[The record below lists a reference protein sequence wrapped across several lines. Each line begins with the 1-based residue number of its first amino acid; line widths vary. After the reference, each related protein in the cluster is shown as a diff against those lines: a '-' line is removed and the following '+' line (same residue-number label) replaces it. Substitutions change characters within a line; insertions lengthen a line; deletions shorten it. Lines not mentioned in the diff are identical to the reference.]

1 VAFPPSSRPAKTV
14 TDWIILA
21 RPVSNATLPAVI
33 ERPVFV
39 VAPPRS
45 GGTALFRSLAR
56 APGIFSV
63 AGAGI
68 LEGVFELDPQNRDWD
83 SNRLTAADIEPRAVE
98 EVRGRLKGGLTDS
111 SGNHPGID
119 ASGLRWVDG
128 QPRNALRVP
137 FLAAIAP
144 DAQFVYVHR
153 DPVETVPALLA
164 VWQGGTRISYPN
176 LPDWPDP
183 PWSGPLV
190 PGWRDLAGRP
200 LPEIVTEQW
209 LRLTGTLLD
218 DLESLPPERWCV
230 TDFTSLLNDPTK
242 EIERICEFVAIEA
255 VDEVTLP
262 LRSLRDQ
269 LAVSNGD
276 GGGEPPEAL
285 REYLPRTEA
294 LGERSRELLA
304 RPAVPP
310 RSAKW
315 SAPSDS
321 PLRSVYTQSFP
332 EFLNQLSSSL
342 LVSTYQTGKLICAR
356 HDGGQLNTHFR
367 NFSRPMGLAV
377 APGRIA
383 IGTRAEVLDYRNLP
397 AVAPKVEPRGKHD
410 ACFLPRNKHFTGDIR
425 IHEIEFAQ
433 GELWIAATN
442 FSCLA
447 TLDAEHSFV
456 PRWKPPFI
464 SRLTS
469 EDRCHLNGL
478 CVIDDEPRFVTAL
491 GETDVAGGW
500 RENKASGGVLIDIE
514 SGETV
519 LRGLS
524 MPHSPRW
531 HDGRMWV
538 LESGKG
544 TLSVADLDA
553 GTVETVAELPGF
565 TRGLLFA
572 GGLAFIGLSQVR
584 ETATFGGLP
593 LMDRLDE
600 RLCGVWAVNPQTGQI
615 VGFLRF
621 EELVQ
626 EVFDVALIPGFRFPE
641 IAEEGSDAAT
651 NSFMLPEAVPTPG

>member
-1 VAFPPSSRPAKTV
+1 
-14 TDWIILA
+14 
-21 RPVSNATLPAVI
+21 VI
-33 ERPVFV
+33 ERPVFI

-56 APGIFSV
+56 APGVFS
-63 AGAGI
+63 AQGAILDGI
-68 LEGVFELDPQNRDWD
+68 FELEPENREWD
-83 SNRLTAADIEPRAVE
+83 SNRLTGADVEPRSVE
-98 EVRGRLKGGLTDS
+98 ELRSRLKGGLTDS
-111 SGNHPGID
+111 AGNRPGLD

-137 FLAAIAP
+137 FLAAVAP
-144 DAQFVYVHR
+144 DSQFVYIHR
-153 DPVETVPALLA
+153 EPAETVPAMLR
-164 VWQGGTRISYPN
+164 VWEGGRRVSYQD
-176 LPDWPDP
+176 LPDWPGP
-183 PWSGPLV
+183 PWSLPLV
-190 PGWRDLAGRP
+190 PGWRDLVGRP

-218 DLESLPPERWCV
+218 DLEGLPPERWCV
-230 TDFTSLLNDPTK
+230 TDFKTLLNDPMR
-242 EIERICEFVAIEA
+242 ELQRICEFVAIEA
-255 VDEVTLP
+255 SEEVTRP

-269 LAVSNGD
+269 LAVSDGD
-276 GGGEPPEAL
+276 GPSEAKPEL
-285 REYLPRTEA
+285 QELLPRTEELA
-294 LGERSRELLA
+294 ERSRELLA
-304 RPAVPP
+304 RPKKPP
-310 RSAKW
+310 RTAKW
-315 SAPSDS
+315 SAPADS

-332 EFLNQLSSSL
+332 EFLNQLGSAM

-356 HDGGQLNTHFR
+356 YDGGQLNTHFR

-383 IGTRAEVLDYRNLP
+383 VGTRAEVLDYRNFP
-397 AVAPKVEPRGKHD
+397 AVAPKVEPIGKHD

-425 IHEIEFAQ
+425 IHEIAFAQ
-433 GELWIAATN
+433 GELWLVATN

-447 TLDAEHSFV
+447 TLDAEHSFI

-464 SRLTS
+464 SQLTS

-478 CVIDDEPRFVTAL
+478 CVIDDEPRYVTAL
-491 GETDVAGGW
+491 GETDEPGGW
-500 RENKASGGVLIDIE
+500 RENKASGGILMDVETGEIVL
-514 SGETV
+514 S
-519 LRGLS
+519 GLS

-531 HDGRMWV
+531 SEDRLWV

-572 GGLAFIGLSQVR
+572 GGLAFVGLSQVR

-593 LMDRLDE
+593 LMERLDE
-600 RLCGVWAVNPQTGQI
+600 RLCGVWAVNPQSGQI

-626 EVFDVALIPGFRFPE
+626 EVFDVALLPGVRYPE

-651 NSFMLPEAVPTPG
+651 NSFVLPEAQPAAG

>member
-1 VAFPPSSRPAKTV
+1 M
-14 TDWIILA
+14 
-21 RPVSNATLPAVI
+21 I
-33 ERPVFV
+33 ERPVFI

-56 APGIFSV
+56 APGVLS
-63 AGAGI
+63 AQGAILDGI
-68 LEGVFELDPQNRDWD
+68 FELEPENREWD
-83 SNRLTAADIEPRAVE
+83 GNRLTGADVEPRSVE
-98 EVRGRLKGGLTDS
+98 ELRSRLKGGLTDS
-111 SGNHPGID
+111 AGNRPGLD

-137 FLAAIAP
+137 FLAAVAP
-144 DAQFVYVHR
+144 DSQFVYIHR
-153 DPVETVPALLA
+153 EPAETVPAMLR
-164 VWQGGTRISYPN
+164 VWEGGRRVSYQD
-176 LPDWPDP
+176 LPDWPGP
-183 PWSGPLV
+183 SWSLPLV

-209 LRLTGTLLD
+209 LRLTGTLLA
-218 DLESLPPERWCV
+218 DLEGLPPERWCV
-230 TDFTSLLNDPTK
+230 TDFKTLLNDPMR
-242 EIERICEFVAIEA
+242 ELQRICEFVAIEA
-255 VDEVTLP
+255 SEEVTRP

-269 LAVSNGD
+269 LAVSDGD
-276 GGGEPPEAL
+276 GSSEAKPEL
-285 REYLPRTEA
+285 QELLPRTEKLA
-294 LGERSRELLA
+294 ERSRELLA
-304 RPAVPP
+304 RPKKPP
-310 RSAKW
+310 RTAKW
-315 SAPSDS
+315 SAPADS

-332 EFLNQLSSSL
+332 EFLNQLGSAM

-356 HDGGQLNTHFR
+356 YDGGQLNTHFR

-383 IGTRAEVLDYRNLP
+383 VGTRAEVLDYRNFP
-397 AVAPKVEPRGKHD
+397 AVAPKVEPKGKHD

-425 IHEIEFAQ
+425 IHEVAFAQ
-433 GELWIAATN
+433 GELWLVATN

-447 TLDAEHSFV
+447 TLDAEHSFI

-464 SRLTS
+464 SQLTS
-469 EDRCHLNGL
+469 EDRCQLNGL
-478 CVIDDEPRFVTAL
+478 CVIDDEPRYVTAL
-491 GETDVAGGW
+491 GETDEPGGW
-500 RENKASGGVLIDIE
+500 RENKASGGILMDVETGEIVL
-514 SGETV
+514 S
-519 LRGLS
+519 GLS

-531 HDGRMWV
+531 SEDRLWV

-572 GGLAFIGLSQVR
+572 GGLAFVGLSQVR

-593 LMDRLDE
+593 LMERLDE
-600 RLCGVWAVNPQTGQI
+600 RLCGVWAVNPQSGQI

-626 EVFDVALIPGFRFPE
+626 EVFDVALLAGVRYPE

-651 NSFMLPEAVPTPG
+651 NSFVLPEAQPAAG

>member
-1 VAFPPSSRPAKTV
+1 M
-14 TDWIILA
+14 
-21 RPVSNATLPAVI
+21 
-33 ERPVFV
+33 

-56 APGIFSV
+56 APGVFS
-63 AGAGI
+63 ASAPILDGI
-68 LEGVFELDPQNRDWD
+68 FELKPENREWD
-83 SNRLTAADIEPRAVE
+83 SNRLSAADIQPRAVE
-98 EVRGRLKGGLTDS
+98 DLRGALKSNLVDS
-111 SGNHPGID
+111 SGNRPGID
-119 ASGLRWVDG
+119 AFGLRWVDG
-128 QPRNALRVP
+128 QPRNALRVA
-137 FLAAIAP
+137 FLAGVAP
-144 DAQFVYVHR
+144 DSQFVYIHR
-153 DPVETVPALLA
+153 DPTETIPAMLR
-164 VWQGGTRISYPN
+164 VWESGRRVSYAE
-176 LPDWPDP
+176 LPGWEGR
-183 PWSGPLV
+183 PWSLPLV
-190 PGWRDLAGRP
+190 PGWRELAGRP

-218 DLESLPPERWCV
+218 DLEALPPERWCV
-230 TDFTSLLNDPTK
+230 TDFKTLLNDPQR
-242 EIERICEFVAIEA
+242 ELERICEFVAFEA
-255 VDEVTLP
+255 SENVTRP

-269 LAVSNGD
+269 LAVSGD
-276 GGGEPPEAL
+276 KDAEETPEEV
-285 REYLPRTEA
+285 RELLPLTERLA
-294 LGERSRELLA
+294 ERSKELLA
-304 RPAVPP
+304 RPTTPP

-315 SAPSDS
+315 SAPADS
-321 PLRSVYTQSFP
+321 PLRSVYTQTFP
-332 EFLNQLSSSL
+332 EFLNQLGSSL

-356 HDGGQLNTHFR
+356 HDAGQLNTHFR
-367 NFSRPMGLAV
+367 DFPRPMGLAV

-383 IGTRAEVLDYRNLP
+383 IGTRAEVLDYRNFP
-397 AVAPKVEPRGKHD
+397 AVAPKVEPQGKHD

-433 GELWIAATN
+433 GELWMVATN

-464 SRLTS
+464 SQLTS

-478 CVIDDEPRFVTAL
+478 CVIDDEPRYVTAL

-500 RENKASGGVLIDIE
+500 RETKASGGVLIDIE

-544 TLSVADLDA
+544 TISVADLETGA
-553 GTVETVAELPGF
+553 VETVAELPGF
-565 TRGLLFA
+565 TRGLFFA
-572 GGLAFIGLSQVR
+572 GGLAFVGLSQVR

-593 LMDRLDE
+593 LMERLDE
-600 RLCGVWAVNPQTGQI
+600 RLCGVWAVNPETGQI
-615 VGFLRF
+615 AGFLRF

-626 EVFDVALIPGFRFPE
+626 EVFDVKLLPGIRFPE
-641 IAEEGSDAAT
+641 IAEEGSDASI
-651 NSFMLPEAVPTPG
+651 NSFVLPEAVVS

>member
-1 VAFPPSSRPAKTV
+1 M
-14 TDWIILA
+14 I
-21 RPVSNATLPAVI
+21 
-33 ERPVFV
+33 
-39 VAPPRS
+39 APPRS

-56 APGIFSV
+56 APGVFS
-63 AGAGI
+63 ASMPILDGI
-68 LEGVFELDPQNRDWD
+68 FELMPENREWD
-83 SNRLTAADIEPRAVE
+83 SNRLTAADIQPRAIE
-98 EVRGRLKGGLTDS
+98 DLRGALKGNLVDR
-111 SGNHPGID
+111 SGNRPGID

-128 QPRNALRVP
+128 QPRSALRVP
-137 FLAAIAP
+137 FLAGVAP
-144 DAQFVYVHR
+144 DSQFIYIHR
-153 DPVETVPALLA
+153 DPAETIPAMLR
-164 VWQGGTRISYPN
+164 VWEGGRRVSYAE
-176 LPDWPDP
+176 LPGWVGP
-183 PWSGPLV
+183 PWSLPLV

-218 DLESLPPERWCV
+218 DLEALPPERWCV
-230 TDFTSLLNDPTK
+230 TDLGTLLNDPQR
-242 EIERICEFVAIEA
+242 ELERICEFVAIEA
-255 VDEVTLP
+255 SEDVTRP

-269 LAVSNGD
+269 LAVS
-276 GGGEPPEAL
+276 GGMDAEEASEEL
-285 REYLPRTEA
+285 RELLPLTEHLA
-294 LGERSRELLA
+294 ERSKELLA
-304 RPAVPP
+304 RPTTPP
-310 RSAKW
+310 RTAKW
-315 SAPSDS
+315 SAPADS
-321 PLRSVYTQSFP
+321 PLRSVYTQTFP
-332 EFLNQLSSSL
+332 EFLNQLGSSL

-367 NFSRPMGLAV
+367 DFPRPMGLAV
-377 APGRIA
+377 APGRFA
-383 IGTRAEVLDYRNLP
+383 VGTRAEVLDYRNFP
-397 AVAPKVEPRGKHD
+397 AVAPKVEPQGKHD

-433 GELWIAATN
+433 GELWMVATN

-464 SRLTS
+464 SQLVS

-478 CVIDDEPRFVTAL
+478 CVIDDEPRYVTAL

-531 HDGRMWV
+531 HDGRIWV

-544 TLSVADLDA
+544 TISVADLEA

-593 LMDRLDE
+593 LMERLDE
-600 RLCGVWAVNPQTGQI
+600 RLCGVWAVNPQSGQI
-615 VGFLRF
+615 AGFLRF

-626 EVFDVALIPGFRFPE
+626 EVFDVKLLPGLRFPE

-651 NSFMLPEAVPTPG
+651 NSFALPEAVTQPG

>member
-1 VAFPPSSRPAKTV
+1 M
-14 TDWIILA
+14 I
-21 RPVSNATLPAVI
+21 
-33 ERPVFV
+33 
-39 VAPPRS
+39 APPRS

-56 APGIFSV
+56 APGVFS
-63 AGAGI
+63 ASMPILDGI
-68 LEGVFELDPQNRDWD
+68 FELMPENREWD
-83 SNRLTAADIEPRAVE
+83 SNRLTAADIQPRAIE
-98 EVRGRLKGGLTDS
+98 DLRGALKGNLVDR
-111 SGNHPGID
+111 SGNRPGID

-128 QPRNALRVP
+128 QPRSALRVP
-137 FLAAIAP
+137 FLAGVAP
-144 DAQFVYVHR
+144 DSQFIYIHR
-153 DPVETVPALLA
+153 DPAETIPAMLG
-164 VWQGGTRISYPN
+164 VWEGGRRVSYAE
-176 LPDWPDP
+176 LPGWVGP
-183 PWSGPLV
+183 PWSLPLV

-218 DLESLPPERWCV
+218 DLEALPPERWCV
-230 TDFTSLLNDPTK
+230 TDLGTLLNDPQR
-242 EIERICEFVAIEA
+242 ELERICEFVAIEA
-255 VDEVTLP
+255 SEDVTRP

-269 LAVSNGD
+269 LAVS
-276 GGGEPPEAL
+276 GGMDAEEASEEL
-285 REYLPRTEA
+285 RELLPLTEHLA
-294 LGERSRELLA
+294 ERSKELLA
-304 RPAVPP
+304 RPTTPP
-310 RSAKW
+310 RTAKW
-315 SAPSDS
+315 SAAADS
-321 PLRSVYTQSFP
+321 PLRSVYTQTFP
-332 EFLNQLSSSL
+332 EFLNQLGSSL

-367 NFSRPMGLAV
+367 DFPRPMGLAV
-377 APGRIA
+377 APGRFA
-383 IGTRAEVLDYRNLP
+383 VGTRAEVLDYRNFP
-397 AVAPKVEPRGKHD
+397 AVAPKVEPQGKHD

-433 GELWIAATN
+433 GELWMVATN

-464 SRLTS
+464 SQLVS

-478 CVIDDEPRFVTAL
+478 CVIDDEPRYVTAL

-531 HDGRMWV
+531 HDGRIWV

-544 TLSVADLDA
+544 TISVADLEA

-600 RLCGVWAVNPQTGQI
+600 RLCGVWAVNPQSGQI
-615 VGFLRF
+615 AGFLRF

-626 EVFDVALIPGFRFPE
+626 EVFDVKLLPGLRFPE

-651 NSFMLPEAVPTPG
+651 NSFALPEAVTQPG

>member
-1 VAFPPSSRPAKTV
+1 M
-14 TDWIILA
+14 
-21 RPVSNATLPAVI
+21 I
-33 ERPVFV
+33 ERPVFI

-56 APGIFSV
+56 APGVFSAKGPV
-63 AGAGI
+63 LDGI
-68 LEGVFELDPQNRDWD
+68 FELEPENREWD
-83 SNRLTAADIEPRAVE
+83 SNRLTTGDLEARAVE
-98 EVRGRLKGGLTDS
+98 ELRGRLKGALTDS
-111 SGNHPGID
+111 AGNRPGLD

-137 FLAAIAP
+137 FLAAVAP
-144 DAQFVYVHR
+144 DSQFVYIHR
-153 DPVETVPALLA
+153 EPSETVPAMLK
-164 VWQGGTRISYPN
+164 VWKGGKRISYPE
-176 LPDWPDP
+176 LPDWPGP
-183 PWSGPLV
+183 PWSMPLV
-190 PGWRDLAGRP
+190 PGWRELAGRP
-200 LPEIVTEQW
+200 VPEIATEQW

-218 DLESLPPERWCV
+218 DLDGLPPERWCV
-230 TDFTSLLNDPTK
+230 TDFKALLNDPK
-242 EIERICEFVAIEA
+242 RELERICEFVAIEA
-255 VDEVTLP
+255 SEEVTRP

-269 LAVSNGD
+269 LAVSD
-276 GGGEPPEAL
+276 GEAGPETPAEGRVGRPRREPRGA
-285 REYLPRTEA
+285 RARA
-294 LGERSRELLA
+294 LLA
-304 RPAVPP
+304 RPLRAP
-310 RSAKW
+310 RTAKW

-332 EFLNQLSSSL
+332 EFLNRLGSSM

-383 IGTRAEVLDYRNLP
+383 VGTRAEVLDYRDFP

-425 IHEIEFAQ
+425 IHEIAFAL
-433 GELWIAATN
+433 GELWLVATN

-447 TLDAEHSFV
+447 TLDAEHSFI

-464 SRLTS
+464 SQLTS

-478 CVIDDEPRFVTAL
+478 CVIDDEPRYVTAL
-491 GETDVAGGW
+491 GESDVQGGW
-500 RENKASGGVLIDIE
+500 RENKASGGILMDIE

-519 LRGLS
+519 LTGLS

-531 HDGRMWV
+531 FEDRLWM

-544 TLSVADLDA
+544 TISVVDLDT

-572 GGLAFIGLSQVR
+572 GGLAFVGLSQVR

-593 LMDRLDE
+593 LMERLDE
-600 RLCGVWAVNPQTGQI
+600 RLCGVWAVNPQSGQI

-626 EVFDVALIPGFRFPE
+626 EVFDVALLPGVRYPE

-651 NSFMLPEAVPTPG
+651 NSFMLPEAQPAAG

>member
-1 VAFPPSSRPAKTV
+1 
-14 TDWIILA
+14 
-21 RPVSNATLPAVI
+21 VI

-39 VAPPRS
+39 VSPPRA

-56 APGIFSV
+56 APGVFSADGPGV
-63 AGAGI
+63 
-68 LEGVFELDPQNRDWD
+68 LESIFELDAQNRDWE
-83 SNRLTAADIEPRAVE
+83 SNRLTRADVEPRAVE
-98 EVRGRLKGGLTDS
+98 ELRGRLKGTLVDS
-111 SGNHPGID
+111 AGNRPGID

-144 DAQFVYVHR
+144 DAQFVYIHR
-153 DPVETVPALLA
+153 DPAETVPAMLR
-164 VWQGGTRISYPN
+164 VWEAGNRISYPE
-176 LPDWPDP
+176 LPG
-183 PWSGPLV
+183 WSGPHWSMPLV
-190 PGWRDLAGRP
+190 PGWRDLAERP
-200 LPEIVTEQW
+200 LPEIVAEQW

-218 DLESLPPERWCV
+218 DLEALPPERWCV
-230 TDFTSLLNDPTK
+230 TDFKTLLNDPTR
-242 EIERICEFVAIEA
+242 ELERICEFVAIEA
-255 VDEVTLP
+255 DDEVTMP

-269 LAVSNGD
+269 LAVS
-276 GGGEPPEAL
+276 GEADAGEIPAAL
-285 REYLPRTEA
+285 EELLPRTEA
-294 LGERSRELLA
+294 LAERSRELLA
-304 RPAVPP
+304 RPIKPP
-310 RSAKW
+310 RDAKW
-315 SAPSDS
+315 SAPADS

-332 EFLNQLSSSL
+332 EFLNQLRSSL
-342 LVSTYQTGKLICAR
+342 IVSTYQTGKLICAR
-356 HDGGQLNTHFR
+356 YDGGQLNTHFR
-367 NFSRPMGLAV
+367 DFPRPMGLAV

-383 IGTRAEVLDYRNLP
+383 IGTRAEVLDYRDLP
-397 AVAPKVEPRGKHD
+397 AVAAKVEPRGKHD

-425 IHEIEFAQ
+425 IHEIEFAR
-433 GELWIAATN
+433 GELWIVATN

-447 TLDAEHSFV
+447 TLDAEHNFV
-456 PRWKPPFI
+456 PRWRPPFI
-464 SRLTS
+464 SRLTP

-491 GETDVAGGW
+491 GESDEPGGW
-500 RENKASGGVLIDIE
+500 RENKASGGLVIDIE

-519 LRGLS
+519 LSGLS

-531 HDGRMWV
+531 FDGRLWV

-544 TLSVADLDA
+544 TISVADLDT

-572 GGLAFIGLSQVR
+572 GGLAFVGLSQVR

-593 LMDRLDE
+593 LMERLDE

-626 EVFDVALIPGFRFPE
+626 EVFDLALLTGVRYPE

-651 NSFMLPEAVPTPG
+651 NSFMLPEAPVPSPAG

>member
-1 VAFPPSSRPAKTV
+1 M
-14 TDWIILA
+14 IQ
-21 RPVSNATLPAVI
+21 
-33 ERPVFV
+33 RPVFV

-45 GGTALFRSLAR
+45 GGTALTRSLAR
-56 APGIFSV
+56 SPGVFSARGAGMLEGIFE
-63 AGAGI
+63 
-68 LEGVFELDPQNRDWD
+68 LEPENREWD
-83 SNRLTAADIEPRAVE
+83 SNRLTAADLQPRAVE
-98 EVRGRLKGGLTDS
+98 ELRSRLKAGLVDS
-111 SGNHPGID
+111 EGNRPGLD

-137 FLAAIAP
+137 FLAAVAP
-144 DAQFVYVHR
+144 DAQFVYIHR
-153 DPVETVPALLA
+153 EPADTVPAMLA
-164 VWQGGTRISYPN
+164 VWRGGRRVSYPQ
-176 LPDWPDP
+176 LPEWSGP
-183 PWSGPLV
+183 PWSLPLV
-190 PGWRDLAGRP
+190 PGWRELAGRE

-209 LRLTGTLLD
+209 LRITKTLLD
-218 DLESLPPERWCV
+218 DLEALAPERWCV
-230 TDFTSLLNDPTK
+230 TDFTALLNDPQR
-242 EIERICEFVAIEA
+242 ELERICEFVALEA
-255 VDEVTLP
+255 SEEVTRP

-269 LAVSNGD
+269 LAVSGEE
-276 GGGEPPEAL
+276 GGKEPPEELAEL
-285 REYLPRTEA
+285 LPRTDA
-294 LGERSRELLA
+294 LAERSRELLA
-304 RPAVPP
+304 RPITPP
-310 RSAKW
+310 RTARW
-315 SAPSDS
+315 SAPADS
-321 PLRSVYTQSFP
+321 PLRSVYTQTFP
-332 EFLNQLSSSL
+332 EFLNRLSSSM

-356 HDGGQLNTHFR
+356 YDGGQLNTHFR
-367 NFSRPMGLAV
+367 DFPRPMGLAV

-383 IGTRAEVLDYRNLP
+383 IGTRAEVLDYRDFP
-397 AVAPKVEPRGKHD
+397 AVAPKVEPRGRHD

-425 IHEIEFAQ
+425 IHEIAFAQ
-433 GELWIAATN
+433 GELWLVATN

-447 TLDAEHSFV
+447 TLDAQHSFI

-464 SRLTS
+464 SQLTS

-500 RENKASGGVLIDIE
+500 RENKASGGVLVDVE
-514 SGETV
+514 TGETV

-531 HDGRMWV
+531 YDDRMWV

-544 TLSVADLDA
+544 TISVADLDA

-572 GGLAFIGLSQVR
+572 GGLAFVGLSQVR

-593 LMDRLDE
+593 LMERLDE
-600 RLCGVWAVNPQTGQI
+600 RLCGVWAVNPQSGQI

-626 EVFDVALIPGFRFPE
+626 EVFDVALLPGLRYPE

-651 NSFMLPEAVPTPG
+651 NSFVLPEAEPAVG

>member
-1 VAFPPSSRPAKTV
+1 MIT
-14 TDWIILA
+14 
-21 RPVSNATLPAVI
+21 
-33 ERPVFV
+33 RPVFV

-56 APGIFSV
+56 APGIFS
-63 AGAGI
+63 APGGGI
-68 LEGVFELDPQNRDWD
+68 LEGIFELEPENREWE
-83 SNRLTAADIEPRAVE
+83 SNRLTAADIQPRPVE
-98 EVRGRLKGGLTDS
+98 ELRGRLKAGLVDS
-111 SGNHPGID
+111 EGNRPGLD

-137 FLAAIAP
+137 FLAGVAP
-144 DAQFVYVHR
+144 DAQFVYIHR
-153 DPVETVPALLA
+153 EPRQTIPAMA
-164 VWQGGTRISYPN
+164 AAWRSGRRVSYPQ
-176 LPDWPDP
+176 LPGWEGP
-183 PWSGPLV
+183 PWSLPLV
-190 PGWRDLAGRP
+190 PGWRELAGRP

-209 LRLTGTLLD
+209 LRLTGILLD
-218 DLESLPPERWCV
+218 DLEALAPERWCV
-230 TDFTSLLNDPTK
+230 TDFKRLINDPK
-242 EIERICEFVAIEA
+242 RELERVCEFVAIEA
-255 VDEVTLP
+255 SEQVTRP

-269 LAVSNGD
+269 LAVSGEAEEK
-276 GGGEPPEAL
+276 EPPEEL
-285 REYLPRTEA
+285 RELLARTEELSA
-294 LGERSRELLA
+294 RSRELLA
-304 RPAVPP
+304 RPAAPP
-310 RSAKW
+310 RTAKW

-332 EFLNQLSSSL
+332 EFLNQLGSSL

-367 NFSRPMGLAV
+367 DFPRPMGLAV

-383 IGTRAEVLDYRNLP
+383 IGTRAEVLDYRDFP
-397 AVAPKVEPRGKHD
+397 AVAPKVEPRGRHD

-425 IHEIEFAQ
+425 IHEIAFAQ
-433 GELWIAATN
+433 GELWLVATN

-447 TLDAEHSFV
+447 TLDAEHSFL

-464 SRLTS
+464 SALTS

-478 CVIDDEPRFVTAL
+478 CVIDDEPRYVTAL

-500 RENKASGGVLIDIE
+500 REQKASGGVLIDID

-531 HDGRMWV
+531 HDERIWV

-544 TLSVADLDA
+544 TISVADLDA
-553 GTVETVAELPGF
+553 GSVETVAELPGF

-572 GGLAFIGLSQVR
+572 GGLAFVGLSQVR

-593 LMDRLDE
+593 LMERLDE
-600 RLCGVWAVNPQTGQI
+600 RLCGVWAVSPQSGQI

-626 EVFDVALIPGFRFPE
+626 EVFDVALLSGLRYPE
-641 IAEEGSDAAT
+641 IAQEGSDAAT
-651 NSFMLPEAVPTPG
+651 NSFVLPEAEPAVG

>member
-1 VAFPPSSRPAKTV
+1 LDHPRGPRVNCET
-14 TDWIILA
+14 A
-21 RPVSNATLPAVI
+21 RVI

-56 APGIFSV
+56 APGLFSASV
-63 AGAGI
+63 PI
-68 LEGVFELDPQNRDWD
+68 LDGVFELQPENREWD
-83 SNRLTAADIEPRAVE
+83 SNRLTAADIQPRAVE
-98 EVRGRLKGGLTDS
+98 DLRGRLKGGLVDS
-111 SGNHPGID
+111 AGNRPGID

-137 FLAAIAP
+137 FLAGVAP
-144 DAQFVYVHR
+144 DAQFVYIHR
-153 DPVETVPALLA
+153 DPAETIPAMLQ
-164 VWQGGTRISYPN
+164 VWESGRRVSYTH
-176 LPDWPDP
+176 LPDWEGPA
-183 PWSGPLV
+183 WSLPLV
-190 PGWRDLAGRP
+190 PGWRELAGKP

-218 DLESLPPERWCV
+218 DLEVLPPERWCV
-230 TDFTSLLNDPTK
+230 TDFKTLLNDPK
-242 EIERICEFVAIEA
+242 RELERICEFVALEA
-255 VDEVTLP
+255 SDDVTRP

-269 LAVSNGD
+269 LAVS
-276 GGGEPPEAL
+276 GEQQEEVAEEL
-285 REYLPRTEA
+285 RDLLPRTEQLA
-294 LGERSRELLA
+294 ERSRELLA
-304 RPAVPP
+304 RPTTPP
-310 RSAKW
+310 RTAQW
-315 SAPSDS
+315 SAPADS
-321 PLRSVYTQSFP
+321 PLRSVYTQNFP
-332 EFLNQLSSSL
+332 EFLNQLGSSL

-356 HDGGQLNTHFR
+356 YDGGQLNTHFR
-367 NFSRPMGLAV
+367 NFPRPMGLAV
-377 APGRIA
+377 GPGRIA
-383 IGTRAEVLDYRNLP
+383 IGTRAEVLDYRDFP
-397 AVAPKVEPRGKHD
+397 AVAAKVEPQGKHD

-425 IHEIEFAQ
+425 IHEIEYAQ
-433 GELWIAATN
+433 GELWLVATN

-447 TLDAEHSFV
+447 TLNAEHSFV

-464 SRLTS
+464 SQLTA

-478 CVIDDEPRFVTAL
+478 CVIDDEPRYVTAL

-500 RENKASGGVLIDIE
+500 RENKANGGVLIDIE

-531 HDGRMWV
+531 YDGKMWV

-544 TLSVADLDA
+544 TISVADLDA
-553 GTVETVAELPGF
+553 GTTETVAELPGF

-572 GGLAFIGLSQVR
+572 GGLALIGLSQVR

-593 LMDRLDE
+593 LMERLDE

-615 VGFLRF
+615 AGFLRF
-621 EELVQ
+621 EEQVQ
-626 EVFDVALIPGFRFPE
+626 EVFDLELLSGIRYPE

-651 NSFMLPEAVPTPG
+651 NSFMLPEAVTQPG

>member
-1 VAFPPSSRPAKTV
+1 M
-14 TDWIILA
+14 
-21 RPVSNATLPAVI
+21 
-33 ERPVFV
+33 

-56 APGIFSV
+56 APGVFS
-63 AGAGI
+63 ASAPILDGI
-68 LEGVFELDPQNRDWD
+68 FELKPENREWD
-83 SNRLTAADIEPRAVE
+83 SNRLTAADIQPRAVE
-98 EVRGRLKGGLTDS
+98 DLRSALKSTLVDS
-111 SGNHPGID
+111 SGNRPGID

-137 FLAAIAP
+137 FLAGVAP
-144 DAQFVYVHR
+144 DSQFIYIHR
-153 DPVETVPALLA
+153 DPAETIPAMLRI
-164 VWQGGTRISYPN
+164 WEGGSRVSYGE
-176 LPDWPDP
+176 LPGWVGR
-183 PWSGPLV
+183 PWSLPLV
-190 PGWRDLAGRP
+190 PGWRELGGRR
-200 LPEIVTEQW
+200 LPEVVTEQW

-218 DLESLPPERWCV
+218 DLEALPPERWCV
-230 TDFTSLLNDPTK
+230 TDFKTLLNDPQR
-242 EIERICEFVAIEA
+242 ELERICEFVAVEPS
-255 VDEVTLP
+255 ENVTLP

-269 LAVSNGD
+269 LAVS
-276 GGGEPPEAL
+276 GGMDAEEVPDEL
-285 REYLPRTEA
+285 RELLPSTEQLA
-294 LGERSRELLA
+294 ERSKELLA
-304 RPAVPP
+304 RPTTPP

-315 SAPSDS
+315 SAPADS
-321 PLRSVYTQSFP
+321 PLRSVYTQTFP
-332 EFLNQLSSSL
+332 EFLNQLGSSL

-356 HDGGQLNTHFR
+356 HDAGQLNTHFR
-367 NFSRPMGLAV
+367 DFARPMGLAV

-383 IGTRAEVLDYRNLP
+383 IGTRAEVLDYRNFP
-397 AVAPKVEPRGKHD
+397 AVAPKVEPQGRHD

-433 GELWIAATN
+433 GELWMVATN

-464 SRLTS
+464 SQLVS

-478 CVIDDEPRFVTAL
+478 CVIDDEPRYVTAL

-500 RENKASGGVLIDIE
+500 RETKASGGVLIDIE

-544 TLSVADLDA
+544 TISVADLET
-553 GTVETVAELPGF
+553 GSVETVAELPGF
-565 TRGLLFA
+565 TRGLFFA

-615 VGFLRF
+615 AGFLRF

-626 EVFDVALIPGFRFPE
+626 EVFDVKLLPGIRFPE
-641 IAEEGSDAAT
+641 IAEEGSDAST
-651 NSFMLPEAVPTPG
+651 NSFVLPDAVTT